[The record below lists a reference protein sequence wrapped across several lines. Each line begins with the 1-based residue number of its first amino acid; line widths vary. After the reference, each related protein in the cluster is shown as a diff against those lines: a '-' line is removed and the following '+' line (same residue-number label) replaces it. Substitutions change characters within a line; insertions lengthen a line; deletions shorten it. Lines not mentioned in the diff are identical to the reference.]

1 MNLNRI
7 PRRLVL
13 VIVVSIAAMTA
24 AGGCRRGPAM
34 ASVRGKV
41 FYKDGTVPN
50 GSLAIVRFAPTED
63 STAEIRKG
71 ASGAIESDGSFEMTT
86 RIPGDGVYLGKYAVT
101 FAVEKG
107 EGPSK
112 SVVVQK
118 YTNRATTPFTVEVTD
133 DVDDLKFEIEALPGV
148 TGAPPSATG
157 G

>member
-1 MNLNRI
+1 M
-7 PRRLVL
+7 V
-13 VIVVSIAAMTA
+13 AMTA
-24 AGGCRRGPAM
+24 ASGCRRGPAM
-34 ASVRGKV
+34 ANVRGKV

-50 GSLAIVRFAPTED
+50 GSLAIVKFIPTDD
-63 STAEIRKG
+63 SPAEVRKG
-71 ASGAIESDGSFEMTT
+71 ATGAIESDGTFDMVT
-86 RIPGDGVYLGKYAVT
+86 RIYGDGVYLGKYAVT

-118 YTNRATTPFTVEVTD
+118 YTNKATTPFTVEVTD